1 MKKPLN
7 LDPNKYAN
15 DPLAQKLLKEQK
27 ELVKD
32 AIDPVFLNEEYDDL
46 VDDLIAGN
54 YIAMEGEPQ
63 TGKTMAAIKACS
75 DLNIP
80 CIVINFSKSIRPTQ
94 WLAEKTLKTGT
105 DREIVLIKKAMA
117 KCAENGYVAII
128 NEYTTAMAEDT
139 QQLLEILDTTTDW
152 VTLPDDSR
160 IKMDENFRVI
170 VTSNPNCE
178 GNFGQNDATLTRF
191 VHYTLSDIDA
201 KGFLAMAKKHHPWL
215 SDKFINTAYKLCAAT
230 IAEAKQ
236 KTGKKIS
243 VGIRQLDYLMNS
255 LGVRSEREAV
265 TEHVFL
271 RKAAKALI
279 NPLYRKG
286 YQLEQLDLF
295 KNNPVVQN
303 HLKEMFKEYQKSAP
317 LKGKPLTEIQTAQK
331 TAETEKSETASAGD
345 RFSKYRVR

>member
-1 MKKPLN
+1 MNKPLN

-15 DPLAQKLLKEQK
+15 DPLAQKLLKEQR
-27 ELVKD
+27 ELVKN

-46 VDDLIAGN
+46 RDDLIAGN
-54 YIAMEGEPQ
+54 YIAIEGEPQ
-63 TGKTMAAIKACS
+63 TGKTMAAIKAFT
-75 DLNIP
+75 DLGIP
-80 CIVINFSKSIRPTQ
+80 CMVINFSKAIRPTE

-105 DREIVLIKKAMA
+105 DREIVLVEKDVVICA
-117 KCAENGYVAII
+117 KNDYGVII
-128 NEYTTAMAEDT
+128 NEWTTAMAEDT
-139 QQLLEILDTTTDW
+139 QKLLEVLDTTTDQI
-152 VTLPDDSR
+152 TLPDGSH
-160 IKMDENFRVI
+160 IKKGENFRVI

-178 GNFGQNDATLTRF
+178 GNFAQNDATLTRF
-191 VHYTLSDIDA
+191 VHYTLSDIDS
-201 KGFLAMAKKHHPWL
+201 KGFLAMAKRHHPWL
-215 SDKFINTAYKLCAAT
+215 SDKFINTAYSLCAAT

-255 LGVRSEREAV
+255 LGARSEREAI

-286 YQLEQLDLF
+286 YQLEQLELF
-295 KNNPVVQN
+295 KNNPTVQS

-317 LKGKPLTEIQTAQK
+317 LKGRPLTEIQAAQK
-331 TAETEKSETASAGD
+331 TAEPEKSETASAGD